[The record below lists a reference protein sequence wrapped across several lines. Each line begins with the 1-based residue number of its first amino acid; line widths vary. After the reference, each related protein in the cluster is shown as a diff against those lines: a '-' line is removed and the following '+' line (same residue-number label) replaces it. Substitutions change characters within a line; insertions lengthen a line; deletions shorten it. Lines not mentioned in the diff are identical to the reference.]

1 MKNSESAEMYLET
14 IMLLSE
20 KMPRVRSIDVV
31 RETGYT
37 KPSVSRAVGLLKK
50 SGYILVDTNGSI
62 TLTDAGKEL
71 AAKILERHRMLM
83 EFLVGI
89 GVDPSVAADDACKME
104 HVISDETFEKM
115 KQHALATKNAK

>member
-1 MKNSESAEMYLET
+1 MKNNESAEMYLET

-20 KMPRVRSIDVV
+20 KLPRVRSIDVV

-37 KPSVSRAVGLLKK
+37 KPSVSRAVGLLKRG
-50 SGYILVDTNGSI
+50 GYILVDGDGSI
-62 TLTDAGKEL
+62 TLTDAGRGL

-89 GVDPSVAADDACKME
+89 GVDPTTAADDACKME

-115 KQHALATKNAK
+115 KQHAEAAKKVD